1 MELPDIAV
9 AILVILAVVMAIFSQ
24 NLKDVIGE
32 LLLFLIEIVLLI
44 GIIGIAIYGQTISR
58 T

>member
-9 AILVILAVVMAIFSQ
+9 AILVILAVAMAIFSQ